1 MKIQL
6 ICVGTRLPEWAVAG
20 TAEYL
25 KRMPAACPVSLQEI
39 PAIQRSKTTATEQAK
54 ATECERIAAKIPKNA
69 WRIVCDER
77 GQDWTTAQLSK
88 QLAEWMQ
95 SGRDVAIVVGGADG
109 LTDALRSSADHVWR
123 LSKLTLPHPLV
134 RVLLAEQ
141 LYRAWSLLN
150 NHPYHRE

>member
-1 MKIQL
+1 MKIHL
-6 ICVGTRLPEWAVAG
+6 VSVGTRLPNWAESG
-20 TAEYL
+20 TNEYL
-25 KRMPAACPVSLQEI
+25 KRMPPACPVQLHEVAAV
-39 PAIQRSKTTATEQAK
+39 PRSKSTATERAK
-54 ATECERIAAKIPKNA
+54 AEECARIEAQIPKNA

-77 GQDWTTAQLSK
+77 GKSWSTAALSS

-109 LTDALRSSADHVWR
+109 LTDELRRSADR
-123 LSKLTLPHPLV
+123 LWQLSELTLPHPLV